1 MEEQEKTAPTRE
13 AIDEE
18 SRRIRRLRIAVN
30 LAMEVIAQGGLPYE
44 EASALI
50 VATRRAAV
58 ALFPGKETTF
68 DLLYRPRFQ
77 RLMRE
82 VYRLQ

>member
-1 MEEQEKTAPTRE
+1 MDEETKSAPMPE

-44 EASALI
+44 EASAL
-50 VATRRAAV
+50 VQATRRAAV
-58 ALFPGKETTF
+58 ELFPGKEATF
-68 DLLYRPRFQ
+68 DLLYRPKFQ